1 MPLFICIN
9 ILLSSETPFEYRR
22 GQIPAFGNWDG
33 GESLPITQYFESAR
47 EAGLLRRHAEE
58 NMSCFRQTIKSGEVM
73 QKPRTKPHQHTKD
86 QKKKVGVRVCSVS
99 EPMPRKPA
107 VTPKPVDEDLYK
119 IPPELLRRSRRRLQ
133 DALFMELKIVFFFL
147 IFIYFIVEMIN

>member
-9 ILLSSETPFEYRR
+9 ILLSSANSFCLHTSSMEEYRR

-58 NMSCFRQTIKSGEVM
+58 NMSGFRQTIKSGEVM

-119 IPPELLRRSRRRLQ
+119 IPPELLRRSRRNK
-133 DALFMELKIVFFFL
+133 FMDLLSGMCGCQKI
-147 IFIYFIVEMIN
+147 